1 MNILTISGRLTRD
14 PEIRVTASGDALA
27 KFSVA
32 VDNFGRDK
40 GASFFDC
47 VAFGKTSEY
56 VTKYLTKGRAVI
68 VTGRHE
74 SNKGSDGKTYW
85 SLSVNQVEATD
96 KPKDATATTTAT
108 TDEAYSPWDDQ

>member
-1 MNILTISGRLTRD
+1 MNILTISGRLTRE
-14 PEIRVTASGDALA
+14 PETRETQSGTIA

-47 VAFGKTSEY
+47 VAFGKTAEY
-56 VTKYLTKGRAVI
+56 VTKYFTKGRTVI

-74 SNKGSDGKTYW
+74 ANKGSDGKTYW
-85 SLSVNQVEATD
+85 SLSVNQVKATD
-96 KPKDATATTTAT
+96 KPVDATPTTTTT